1 MEIKSLLGKRGAKN
15 EQTNFGLTE
24 VLQLVNW
31 DYVTL
36 SCILDCIKNHTFL
49 RSNLHF

>member
-1 MEIKSLLGKRGAKN
+1 MEVRSLLGKK
-15 EQTNFGLTE
+15 EVKKEETDFGLTE

-36 SCILDCIKNHTFL
+36 SCLLDCIKNHTFL
-49 RSNLHF
+49 RSNFHF